1 MLELWVKRLEID
13 IGSKEFFKLAK
24 MESMI
29 DAHFYIV
36 EKYGR
41 KEANYF
47 DRYMVPRY
55 FNMKIGYEVEFR

>member
-1 MLELWVKRLEID
+1 MLEIWFKRLDID

-24 MESMI
+24 MDIM

-41 KEANYF
+41 REANYF
-47 DRYMVPRY
+47 DIYFLPRY
-55 FNMKIGYEVEFR
+55 HDRKSVYDEFR